1 LRFWGRK
8 PPMWRSHFRSFQG
21 MAIDELF
28 TPGTVP
34 NNHEIWP
41 DCLEIS
47 FASLQAPAPGVQ
59 DDGAKSWSPKAASGG
74 AADSTLF
81 GHKSFQAIYRVG
93 LRGQRSCVHRDICQE
108 RAKRLAPRL
117 RRTGPPPALIG
128 NVPSGGTDAHEPA
141 LSPCWRRS
149 CVYSR
154 LD

>member
-1 LRFWGRK
+1 
-8 PPMWRSHFRSFQG
+8 

-81 GHKSFQAIYRVG
+81 GHKSFQAIYRRIEGPALV
-93 LRGQRSCVHRDICQE
+93 C
-108 RAKRLAPRL
+108 APRHL
-117 RRTGPPPALIG
+117 PREGETLSTEAQANRSAASSDRERPSRR
-128 NVPSGGTDAHEPA
+128 N
-141 LSPCWRRS
+141 RRP
-149 CVYSR
+149 
-154 LD
+154 